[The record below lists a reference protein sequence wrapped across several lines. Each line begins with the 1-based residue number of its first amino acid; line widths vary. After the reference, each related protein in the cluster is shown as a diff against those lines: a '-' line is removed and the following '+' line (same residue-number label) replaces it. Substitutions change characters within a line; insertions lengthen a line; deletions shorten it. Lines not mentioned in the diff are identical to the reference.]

1 MSRTSCF
8 TIILLTLFFVGCSED
23 VQRTDIQKADKS
35 NALETSVSISP
46 EDATT
51 QTVISLKAGNT
62 LISEGEI
69 RWYVNDISNESQSGI
84 RFIPD
89 KLTKGDYIKAVI
101 VRNNKE
107 FHSNVISLKNTPPVM
122 GNSNILPERPK
133 VNSTLTAQVKATDV
147 DNDIVTFSY
156 KWTLNGKFAGED
168 SFLEAEFKRGD
179 LIAVTVTP
187 FDRDDSGKG
196 IRLSTK
202 IYNALPV
209 LSETEPSFDGKYY
222 KYQMNATDPDN
233 DMLTYK
239 LRKGPNGMD
248 LDSNTGLVTWEVKPE
263 DEGLHDVEVSITDS
277 NGGEIIIP
285 FTTRIKL

>member
-51 QTVISLKAGNT
+51 QTVIYLKAGNT

-209 LSETEPSFDGKYY
+209 LSETEPSFDGKHY

-263 DEGLHDVEVSITDS
+263 DEGLHDVEVSITDN

>member
-1 MSRTSCF
+1 MRRVSCF
-8 TIILLTLFFVGCSED
+8 TIILLTLFFAGCSED
-23 VQRTDIQKADKS
+23 VQKADILKADKS
-35 NALETSVSISP
+35 NAVETSVSISP

-51 QTVISLKAGNT
+51 QTVISVKAGNT

-69 RWYVNDISNESQSGI
+69 RWYVNDIRNESQSGV

-101 VRNNKE
+101 VRNKKE
-107 FHSNVISLKNTPPVM
+107 FPSNVISLKNTPPVM

-147 DNDIVTFSY
+147 DNDILSFTY

-168 SFLEAEFKRGD
+168 SFLEVDFKRGD
-179 LIAVTVTP
+179 LIAVDVTP
-187 FDRDDSGKG
+187 FDRDDFGKG
-196 IRLSTK
+196 IRLSTR
-202 IYNALPV
+202 IYNAVPI
-209 LSETEPSFDGKYY
+209 LSETEPSFDGKHY

-239 LRKGPNGMD
+239 LRKGPDGMNV
-248 LDSNTGLVTWEVKPE
+248 DSNNGLVTWEVKPE
-263 DEGLHDVEVSITDS
+263 DEGRHDVEVSITDG

-285 FTTRIKL
+285 FTTRISF

>member
-51 QTVISLKAGNT
+51 QTVIYLKAGNT

-209 LSETEPSFDGKYY
+209 LSETEPSFDGKHY